1 MQKLQ
6 KVLLKYILRNRLLLK
21 AHRPPLDQQS
31 PLYTMKAHPNTQ
43 KAQAHIWKPVF
54 LLSGFGPC
62 TTKAHKVT
70 KFPAKKKTGFREMY
84 SNFGFLGAWKE
95 PVCFHIYLK
104 IKSIRL
110 SFWTKISVTLL

>member
-31 PLYTMKAHPNTQ
+31 PFYTMKAHPNTQ

-54 LLSGFGPC
+54 LLLGFGPC

-84 SNFGFLGAWKE
+84 SNFGFLGPWKE
-95 PVCFHIYLK
+95 PLASCSAINF
-104 IKSIRL
+104 
-110 SFWTKISVTLL
+110 LLNV